1 MLTQFYLAIIKNP
14 RRQAKPIFIWHPKER
29 ADLKMIRDENN
40 VLADD
45 ELVIIRVFLKT
56 SKHARLYIRNDIL
69 MDLR

>member
-1 MLTQFYLAIIKNP
+1 
-14 RRQAKPIFIWHPKER
+14 
-29 ADLKMIRDENN
+29 MIRDENN

-45 ELVIIRVFLKT
+45 ELVIIRIFLKT